1 MLHPYKTRFT
11 SRMSQARVD
20 LERIDPEKFRL
31 YPNFAGEDHSDSDS
45 LDGSTAVSLTQL
57 LKEHSVLTPPYIPFW
72 MVTSPPPVPATREEL
87 TTLNLADIGYT
98 SSASMTDINL
108 SADNWNIHTEETP
121 DAYQDEDNMELQ
133 ALMDVDTD
141 PTPLTL
147 PVRATTAE
155 LLGDSPLP
163 KGSVTYE
170 YYDSPSQSPYFMCY
184 YSNNLRTPS
193 PLPDPMRSTPWAHRV
208 LSSPL
213 PRLRPPT
220 PLSHL
225 APPSP
230 LQTLAGSRPSSPA
243 VQYPQQTPV
252 SDRPISPGVPHPQLT
267 LVDYRSRSPI
277 IPYDRINSPDYGP
290 RPATPVDYTDLW
302 PCSVSRSQ
310 HFKLPPKK
318 AYLRCTSPLLKV
330 F

>member
-1 MLHPYKTRFT
+1 MLHPYKTRYT
-11 SRMSQARVD
+11 SRMLSARVA
-20 LERIDPEKFRL
+20 LERIEPEKFLL
-31 YPNFAGEDHSDSDS
+31 YPDFAGADHSDSDS
-45 LDGSTAVSLTQL
+45 MDGSTAISLTQL
-57 LKEHSVLTPPYIPFW
+57 LKENNVLTPPYIPFW
-72 MVTSPPPVPATREEL
+72 MVSSPPPVPATREEL

-98 SSASMTDINL
+98 STASVTDVNL
-108 SADNWNIHTEETP
+108 SAENWNDHTDETP
-121 DAYQDEDNMELQ
+121 DAYKDDDDSELQ

-155 LLGDSPLP
+155 LLGDSPVP

-170 YYDSPSQSPYFMCY
+170 YYDSPSPNLICY
-184 YSNNLRTPS
+184 ISNNLRTPS
-193 PLPDPMRSTPWAHRV
+193 PLPNPMQSTPWSHRV
-208 LSSPL
+208 LTSPL
-213 PRLRPPT
+213 PRLKPPS
-220 PLSHL
+220 PLPNL

-230 LQTLAGSRPSSPA
+230 LQTIAGSRPSSPA
-243 VQYPQQTPV
+243 VPDPQQTPV

-267 LVDYRSRSPI
+267 LVDHRTRSPI
-277 IPYDRINSPDYGP
+277 IPYLRINSPDYGP
-290 RPATPVDYTDLW
+290 RPPTPVDYTDLW